1 MNQIDAVRAM
11 QNYIETHIYEKIT
24 LMDLS
29 RVSFYSPWYSH
40 RLFVTH
46 LGLTPSDYIRK
57 FKLSQSALELRD
69 NEAKIIDIAF
79 RYGYDSVDG
88 YQRAFHK
95 EFGTNPYEYSRNP
108 RPISLFTPF
117 KIYEKKE
124 KKPMKKTSHVFIT
137 VITKPKRKVII
148 KRGTSAKEYF
158 SYCEEVGCD
167 VWGVLLSMK
176 SISEEPVS
184 LWLPK
189 HLIKKDTSE
198 YVQGV
203 EVEADYE
210 GEIPDGFDIIDLPE
224 ATYLMFQG
232 EPFLEEDYEM
242 AIQDLWEA
250 MDKYEPSALGYRYDS
265 SNPRIQ
271 LAPVGNR
278 GYIELKPVVKI

>member
-11 QNYIETHIYEKIT
+11 QNYIETHLNEKIT
-24 LMDLS
+24 LLDLS

-46 LGLTPSDYIRK
+46 LGMTPSDYIRK

-69 NEAKIIDIAF
+69 IETKIIDIAY

-95 EFGTNPYEYSRNP
+95 EFGTNPYEFSKNP

-124 KKPMKKTSHVFIT
+124 KKLMEKVSHVFIS
-137 VITKPKRKVII
+137 VVTKPKRKVII
-148 KRGTSAKEYF
+148 KRGIAAKDYY
-158 SYCEEVGCD
+158 SYCGEVGCD
-167 VWGVLLSMK
+167 IWGVLLSMK
-176 SISEEPVS
+176 SISGEPVS

-189 HLIKKDTSE
+189 HLIKKNTSE

-203 EVEADYE
+203 EVEEDYIGDVPE
-210 GEIPDGFDIIDLPE
+210 GFDIIDLPS

-232 EPFLEEDYEM
+232 EPFAEEDYEI
-242 AIQDLWEA
+242 AISNLWDA
-250 MDKYEPSALGYRYDS
+250 MDKYDPSALGYRYDS

-271 LAPVGNR
+271 LAPVGTR
-278 GYIELKPVVKI
+278 GYIELKPVAKI

>member
-69 NEAKIIDIAF
+69 NEAKIIDIAY

>member
-69 NEAKIIDIAF
+69 NEAKIIDIAY

-224 ATYLMFQG
+224 AMYLMFQG

>member
-69 NEAKIIDIAF
+69 NEAKIIDIAY

-108 RPISLFTPF
+108 RPVSLFTPF

-124 KKPMKKTSHVFIT
+124 KKPMEKTSHVFIT